1 METDNSK
8 KNKVIIEMNLFQK
21 SDLPVKKQIEKKHLC
36 LDSFCRK
43 KLKLFRKL
51 KLSAEFRFLNPKI
64 NNFT

>member
-1 METDNSK
+1 
-8 KNKVIIEMNLFQK
+8 MNLFQK
-21 SDLPVKKQIEKKHLC
+21 SDLPVKSKLKKKHLC
-36 LDSFCRK
+36 SNSFCRK